1 MFKKN
6 RRLLL
11 QAVVSSLACMV
22 FAGFIHYEFPV
33 RWVALLGLLVPAFI
47 FSSNL
52 SSPGDLKK
60 ITGEAIHR
68 GRTWLYL
75 LVGSLMGVL
84 VALLYRRYLDIS
96 LLPGSF
102 FFFTLVAALI
112 GSTEE
117 LVFRGFI
124 QEYVRPVNGLLSV
137 VFSSLAHTGYKCS
150 LFLSPA
156 VPSTVDV
163 WFLAYWTFIVGI
175 LFSALRHFS
184 RSVWP
189 SVAAHALFDILV
201 YAEYAKAPWWVW

>member
-1 MFKKN
+1 M
-6 RRLLL
+6 
-11 QAVVSSLACMV
+11 
-22 FAGFIHYEFPV
+22 
-33 RWVALLGLLVPAFI
+33 ALLALLVPAFI
-47 FSSNL
+47 FSRNL
-52 SSPGDLKK
+52 RSTGDLKN
-60 ITGEAIHR
+60 ITGEAVHT
-68 GRTWLYL
+68 GKTWLYL
-75 LVGSLMGVL
+75 LVGAVMGVL
-84 VALLYRRYLDIS
+84 CALLYRRYLDIS

-124 QEYVRPVNGLLSV
+124 QEYVRPANGLLSV
-137 VFSSLAHTGYKCS
+137 VFSSLAHTGYKCC

-156 VPSTVDV
+156 VALTVDV

-175 LFSALRHFS
+175 LFSAIRHFS

-201 YAEYAKAPWWVW
+201 YAEYARAPWWVWYAIKLRRSMDARKPPAARGV